1 MQIRNLN
8 TGYISSQYHCVFDDW
23 FETVYSPADV
33 DPQNGKKCSSSS
45 DSRQNLT
52 QRTIPRL
59 ADEWLTVEEAEEL
72 RPAINL
78 AEECPRRPT
87 SGKT

>member
-33 DPQNGKKCSSSS
+33 DPPEWEEMQ
-45 DSRQNLT
+45 LF
-52 QRTIPRL
+52 QRL
-59 ADEWLTVEEAEEL
+59 QAELDPEDNSQ
-72 RPAINL
+72 A
-78 AEECPRRPT
+78 
-87 SGKT
+87 SG

>member
-1 MQIRNLN
+1 VIRNLN

-33 DPQNGKKCSSSS
+33 DPRMGRNAALPTPG
-45 DSRQNLT
+45 
-52 QRTIPRL
+52 RTPDPEDNPRL

-72 RPAINL
+72 RPQSTS
-78 AEECPRRPT
+78 EEVPGGQPQ
-87 SGKT
+87 GKS